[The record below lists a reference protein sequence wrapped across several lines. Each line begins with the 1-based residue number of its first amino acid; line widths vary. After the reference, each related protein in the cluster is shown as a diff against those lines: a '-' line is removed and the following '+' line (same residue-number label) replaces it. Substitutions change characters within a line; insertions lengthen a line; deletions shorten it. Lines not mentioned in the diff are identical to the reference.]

1 MSDMTQCNFCTFRAM
16 KRRGCHSAS
25 RAEREALWEKNE
37 KFDSALGAGVVI
49 VDKDGNFA
57 AWFMEL
63 PDRCCC

>member
-1 MSDMTQCNFCTFRAM
+1 
-16 KRRGCHSAS
+16 
-25 RAEREALWEKNE
+25 LWEKNE
-37 KFDSALGAGVVI
+37 KFDSAMGAGVVI